1 MKSYNTIVFLNCG
14 KIKVMSIKRLTD
26 KGFKSNKQINSTIK
40 IMNMPNQVLRSDN
53 YLFNNTFS
61 ALGDHE
67 IPFNVVNFFAH

>member
-14 KIKVMSIKRLTD
+14 KMKVMSIKRLTD

-53 YLFNNTFS
+53 YLLIILFPRWETTKFLLTS
-61 ALGDHE
+61 
-67 IPFNVVNFFAH
+67 

>member
-14 KIKVMSIKRLTD
+14 KIKVTSIKRLTD

-53 YLFNNTFS
+53 CLLIILFPRWETTKFLLTS
-61 ALGDHE
+61 
-67 IPFNVVNFFAH
+67 

>member
-26 KGFKSNKQINSTIK
+26 KGFKSNKQINSTVK

-53 YLFNNTFS
+53 YLLIILFPRWETTKFLLTS
-61 ALGDHE
+61 
-67 IPFNVVNFFAH
+67 

>member
-26 KGFKSNKQINSTIK
+26 KAFKSNKQINSTIK

-53 YLFNNTFS
+53 YLLIILFPRWETTKFLLTS
-61 ALGDHE
+61 
-67 IPFNVVNFFAH
+67 

>member
-1 MKSYNTIVFLNCG
+1 MNSYNTIVFFNCG

-53 YLFNNTFS
+53 YLLIILFPRWETTKFLLTS
-61 ALGDHE
+61 
-67 IPFNVVNFFAH
+67 

>member
-1 MKSYNTIVFLNCG
+1 MNSYNTIVFLNCG

-53 YLFNNTFS
+53 YLLIILFPRWETTKFLLTS
-61 ALGDHE
+61 
-67 IPFNVVNFFAH
+67 

>member
-53 YLFNNTFS
+53 YLLIILFPRWETTKFLLTS
-61 ALGDHE
+61 
-67 IPFNVVNFFAH
+67 

>member
-53 YLFNNTFS
+53 YL
-61 ALGDHE
+61 LI
-67 IPFNVVNFFAH
+67 IPFPRWETTKFLLTS

>member
-40 IMNMPNQVLRSDN
+40 IMNMPSQVLRSDN
-53 YLFNNTFS
+53 YLLIILFPRWETTKFLLTS
-61 ALGDHE
+61 
-67 IPFNVVNFFAH
+67 

>member
-26 KGFKSNKQINSTIK
+26 KGSKSNKQINSTIK

-53 YLFNNTFS
+53 YLLIILFPRWETTKFLLTS
-61 ALGDHE
+61 
-67 IPFNVVNFFAH
+67 

>member
-1 MKSYNTIVFLNCG
+1 MNSYNTIVFLNCG

-53 YLFNNTFS
+53 YLLIIIFPRWETTKFLS
-61 ALGDHE
+61 TS
-67 IPFNVVNFFAH
+67 